1 MAKLISKTYGDAL
14 FDLALEENRI
24 DDYVAEVDALLTI
37 FRDNPEL
44 SKLLNH
50 PKISKEEKITVV
62 GQIFEGKISK
72 ELLGLINLIVEKD
85 RNNAMEDIFKYF
97 IDRVKEYKN
106 IGVAKV
112 TSAVELSDAQKSQVE
127 KRLLETTGY
136 VKFEI
141 SYDVDKDLIGGMVI
155 RIGDRVVDS
164 SIRTRLYELTKELNK
179 IQMG

>member
-24 DDYVAEVDALLTI
+24 DDYVAEVDAMLTI

-62 GQIFEGKISK
+62 GQIFEGKISR
-72 ELLGLINLIVEKD
+72 ELLGLINMIVEKD
-85 RNNAMEDIFKYF
+85 RNNAMEDIFSYF

-112 TSAVELSDAQKSQVE
+112 TSAIELSDAQKSQVE

>member
-24 DDYVAEVDALLTI
+24 DDYVAEVDAMLTI

-62 GQIFEGKISK
+62 GQIFEGKISMD
-72 ELLGLINLIVEKD
+72 E
-85 RNNAMEDIFKYF
+85 IFDYF
-97 IDRVKEYKN
+97 IDKVKEYKN
-106 IGVAKV
+106 IGVAHV

>member
-14 FDLALEENRI
+14 FELALEENRI
-24 DDYVAEVDALLTI
+24 DDYVAEVDAMLTI

-72 ELLGLINLIVEKD
+72 ELLGLINMIVEKD

-112 TSAVELSDAQKSQVE
+112 TSAIELSDAQKSQVE